1 MIYIGCLCRVA
12 CACSTVFT
20 KGGKQVSRQAC
31 RQVDKRETGS
41 HTCGQVDRQAGRHA
55 SKRVLLCWNCALVNP
70 KLCCSS
76 CFAFFFVYRFFFS
89 VSLFIYLLRKVREC
103 SRSLCDCCLPPV
115 APSGSTL
122 PSPSAD
128 ALPSPRLLVTPVGLV
143 AVPRHPDESRS
154 LKRKTN

>member
-31 RQVDKRETGS
+31 GQVDKRETGS

-76 CFAFFFVYRFFFS
+76 CFAFFFVYRFFFLFLC
-89 VSLFIYLLRKVREC
+89 LFIYSENYENAAV
-103 SRSLCDCCLPPV
+103 
-115 APSGSTL
+115 PSATAVSL
-122 PSPSAD
+122 PS
-128 ALPSPRLLVTPVGLV
+128 RLRE
-143 AVPRHPDESRS
+143 VPCLRHQLTRFHPLASSSRRWGS
-154 LKRKTN
+154 WQYRDTQTNLEV